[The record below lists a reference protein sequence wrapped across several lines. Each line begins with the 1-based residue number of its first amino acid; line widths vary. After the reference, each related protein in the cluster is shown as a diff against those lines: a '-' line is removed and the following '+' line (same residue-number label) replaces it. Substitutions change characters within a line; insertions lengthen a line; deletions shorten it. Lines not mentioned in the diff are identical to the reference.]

1 MGSSKSFDGFS
12 RFSKACGRLERKGG
26 VAAPLKREITVSQ
39 IEI

>member
-12 RFSKACGRLERKGG
+12 RFPGRLQRKGG
-26 VAAPLKREITVSQ
+26 VVAPLKREITVSQ